1 MQPIEKD
8 DERAQLYT
16 MATVDLLNT
25 VNHGSGEEPIDFDD
39 EEDKDEAQSHFKD
52 DYSTEIH
59 SSFIQK
65 DNSYT
70 TDDEGESAGS
80 NLKNR
85 VPDIDYKYKL
95 SEEKEEELRK
105 KDDIIF

>member
-1 MQPIEKD
+1 MVKGYLKTYLCDLGKERQNEALEQLKIIMQPIEKD

-59 SSFIQK
+59 SSFI
-65 DNSYT
+65 
-70 TDDEGESAGS
+70 
-80 NLKNR
+80 
-85 VPDIDYKYKL
+85 
-95 SEEKEEELRK
+95 
-105 KDDIIF
+105 